1 MTVYKMPSVAA
12 FAIKYPDSW
21 HSFASDRETVESVCA
36 AKNLG
41 LIEVS
46 TISNQFRLKS
56 AENARR
62 YCESKGEKID

>member
-1 MTVYKMPSVAA
+1 MMIHKMPSVAA
-12 FAIKYPDSW
+12 FALKHPDSW

-36 AKNLG
+36 ANNLG
-41 LIEVS
+41 IVEVS

-62 YCESKGEKID
+62 YCAAHGEKV